1 MGPTRTGRPHSYAS
15 LSSPQPS
22 RPPRSSQGRAAC
34 GARGRRRGQVIKMPT
49 RGLRGLTA
57 PPRLVGGRHGACEA
71 WLRCPWAVAGPG
83 SQEREPAATHSP
95 DQSSR
100 HRLCSGHRMACPPAR
115 RPRRELRSARRL
127 EARPGPAGP
136 AAPSTRATLAQYI
149 VVALHACQLGLRTN
163 EAATGFPATASSMN
177 ERQRE
182 ISATSTRAVTA
193 ATHTIAMLR
202 PTARISSRSISY
214 STSNHGGFRLASIST
229 FTRSPPR
236 TPTGSGLDLAFRRA
250 SSCPSAYGKAPAPFR

>member
-1 MGPTRTGRPHSYAS
+1 M
-15 LSSPQPS
+15 
-22 RPPRSSQGRAAC
+22 AA
-34 GARGRRRGQVIKMPT
+34 
-49 RGLRGLTA
+49 
-57 PPRLVGGRHGACEA
+57 EA

-83 SQEREPAATHSP
+83 SQEPEPDLQRSA

-100 HRLCSGHRMACPPAR
+100 RRLCSGHRMACPPAR

-136 AAPSTRATLAQYI
+136 AAPSTRATLAQYV

-163 EAATGFPATASSMN
+163 EAATGFPATASSMH

-214 STSNHGGFRLASIST
+214 SISNDGGFRPASISN
-229 FTRSPPR
+229 FIRSPPR
-236 TPTGSGLDLAFRRA
+236 TPTGWGLVLAFRRA
-250 SSCPSAYGKAPAPFR
+250 SSYPSAYGRARGPCRSRRS